1 MYLIF
6 VASLNENMQLARRI
20 EKNLETLGVKSQII
34 NLVELN
40 ITLYDS
46 SKETHD
52 GIPSKILELSNTMK
66 NAKGYIVV
74 APEYNYSIPPTL
86 TNVIAWLSRSGESF
100 RELFALKYVQL
111 ATHSGSGGNDVC
123 NAMRLQ
129 FSKLGA
135 IVAPREILA
144 TYDKKVEEGS
154 LQRILSQFV
163 GISQK

>member
-1 MYLIF
+1 MYLLL
-6 VASLNENMQLARRI
+6 VASLNENMKLARRI
-20 EKNLETLGVKSQII
+20 EKSLETLGVKSHII
-34 NLVELN
+34 NLVDLN

-46 SKETHD
+46 SKEVND

-66 NAKGYIVV
+66 TATGYIVV
-74 APEYNYSIPPTL
+74 SPEYNYSIPPSL

-111 ATHSGSGGNDVC
+111 ATHSGVGGNDVC
-123 NAMRLQ
+123 NAMRTQ
-129 FSKLGA
+129 FSRLGA
-135 IVAPREILA
+135 IVAPREIV
-144 TYDKKVEEGS
+144 TTPQKEVEEGS

>member
-1 MYLIF
+1 MYLLL
-6 VASLNENMQLARRI
+6 VASLNENMKLAKRI
-20 EKNLETLGVKSQII
+20 EKSLETLGIQSQII
-34 NLVELN
+34 NLVDLN

-66 NAKGYIVV
+66 NATGYIVV
-74 APEYNYSIPPTL
+74 SPEYNYSIPPSL

-123 NAMRLQ
+123 NAMRTQ
-129 FSKLGA
+129 FSRLGA
-135 IVAPREILA
+135 IVAPREIV
-144 TYDKKVEEGS
+144 TTPQKEVEEGS
-154 LQRILSQFV
+154 LQKILSQFV